1 MVGSRI
7 TDRLN
12 VVGLDGTEYDEEN
25 VERLT
30 TVKGTFLEQ
39 ATDVL
44 GALGWDDVDVS
55 VIEHPDDPEQN
66 PMLAIEPSTEG
77 SVLADKQAAIVIA
90 PKIADDDTADS

>member
-1 MVGSRI
+1 MSGARI
-7 TDRLN
+7 TDRLD

-55 VIEHPDDPEQN
+55 VVQKPDKPDVN
-66 PMLAIEPSTEG
+66 PMLAIEPSTDG

-90 PKIADDDTADS
+90 PKVADDTADS